1 MLLSDIS
8 ILEKVT
14 ILEESKTNGTMRI
27 RGIFQRAD
35 EPNNN
40 NRIYERKLLEREIT
54 RLAENLSNRRLLGEL
69 DHPSYDSV
77 KLQNVSHVVTNLKMA
92 GNEMI
97 GEAELLG
104 TPAGLTAQAL
114 IRGGVNLGIS
124 SRGMG
129 TLTDIE
135 GGRKKVNEDFKL
147 ITFDLVADPSTKGAY
162 PGVVTENTIIE
173 EVVKNNMNKFTS
185 ERVFITLLKN
195 SLKK

>member
-8 ILEKVT
+8 ILDNIT
-14 ILEESKTNGTMRI
+14 ILEESKSAGTMRI

-54 RLAENLSNRRLLGEL
+54 RLAENLTNRRLLGEL

-77 KLQNVSHVVTNLKMA
+77 KLQNVSHVVTGLKMQ

-135 GGRKKVNEDFKL
+135 GVRKKVNEDFKL

-162 PGVVTENTIIE
+162 PGVVTESTIIE
-173 EVVKNNMNKFTS
+173 EAVRSNMNKFTS
-185 ERVFITLLKN
+185 ERIFITLLKN